1 MTADETPVGHFHDT
15 FDTQMFRESIS
26 SYAGVDAALDKLCSQ
41 GVDTDQFL
49 EVLGFSV
56 TVLMSPEKPKRQ
68 PDWEIPGMPP
78 RRLLK
83 MAERLEAMAKEL
95 EIVESHQFIK
105 GTYGMVPSEW
115 EDKFRELPN
124 LLRERAFALKAQVP
138 TNKALHVVVL
148 REMRKRAKLNLIEY
162 VRNSTEKNRPRYE
175 DVALLLNAALFD
187 VGSDEVVTPESLRT
201 LWHDDQFRAKSL
213 ENPTE

>member
-1 MTADETPVGHFHDT
+1 
-15 FDTQMFRESIS
+15 
-26 SYAGVDAALDKLCSQ
+26 
-41 GVDTDQFL
+41 
-49 EVLGFSV
+49 
-56 TVLMSPEKPKRQ
+56 MSPEKPKRQ